1 MSRPTVLVLAGGK
14 SDRVWPLRDKLL
26 IRFGGQ
32 SLLERHVRN
41 LVTLGCRQ
49 IIVVANSEN
58 AGAVESALTEID
70 AEIQVVIQPEPRG
83 MADAVLWARDAL
95 SAVGDGSIYVT
106 QAHDVVGPVLHA
118 AILDALESGEAA
130 GYVAAQRV
138 ETYFPG
144 GYLKLEEQRVVELVE
159 KPGAGNE
166 PSNLVSIVAHA
177 FGSWRSLLDAIS
189 QESATPG
196 SDDAYERALSRLM
209 AASEFRA
216 VVFEGR
222 WQALKYPWHVL
233 SVMDMLLERWTNGV
247 ESPGTDYEQTEE
259 GVFIGRDVQ
268 IYPGSHVVAPSL
280 IGHGSVVGHNALVRG
295 SVVGEKSVIGFGS
308 EVARSYL
315 ADGVEL
321 HHNYVGDSVLD
332 RETSL
337 GFGATTANCRI
348 DGRTVPSRIGAD
360 RVDSGRMKLGLV
372 MGAGATIGVNTS
384 TMPGSK
390 IGAGAIIG
398 PNLRVTRDVPD
409 GQRLLDERG
418 YGRF

>member
-1 MSRPTVLVLAGGK
+1 MSRPTVLILAGGV
-14 SDRVWPLRDKLL
+14 SERIWPLREKLL
-26 IRFGGQ
+26 LRFGSQ
-32 SLLERHVRN
+32 SLLERHIRN
-41 LVTLGCRQ
+41 LLALGCQ
-49 IIVVANSEN
+49 KLVVVANPEN
-58 AGAVESALTEID
+58 ASLIQDELDRID
-70 AEIQVVIQPEPRG
+70 AEVQVVIQPQPRG
-83 MADAVLWARDAL
+83 MADAVLCARDAL
-95 SAVGDGSIYVT
+95 ADVHAESLYVT
-106 QAHDVVGPVLHA
+106 QAHDVVGPVLHS
-118 AILDALESGEAA
+118 AILDALESGRAA
-130 GYVAAQRV
+130 GYVAAQQV
-138 ETYFPG
+138 DSYFPG
-144 GYLKLEEQRVVELVE
+144 GYLQLDGQKVTALVE

-177 FGSWRSLLDAIS
+177 FASWPSLLDALGL
-189 QESATPG
+189 ESTAPG
-196 SDDAYERALSRLM
+196 PDDVYERALTRLM

-216 VVFEGR
+216 VIFEGR

-233 SVMDMLLERWTNGV
+233 SIMDMLLERWADGA
-247 ESPGTDYEQTEE
+247 ESPGDGYEQPEE
-259 GVFIGRDVQ
+259 GVFLGRDVQ
-268 IYPGSHVVAPSL
+268 IYPGSHLVAPSL

-295 SVVGEKSVIGFGS
+295 SMVGENSIVGFGS

-315 ADGVEL
+315 AKGVEL

-332 RETSL
+332 REASL
-337 GFGATTANCRI
+337 GFGVTTANYRI

-372 MGAGATIGVNTS
+372 MGAGAKIGVNTS

-398 PNLRVTRDVPD
+398 PNLRVSRDVPD